1 MRRGPGLLLF
11 WRFLVRQRE
20 GIVRSTSNNPA
31 VRIGYYSTLGA
42 IDLAATN
49 RRSPDALSARCS
61 SLMEFLILILLFALL
76 LIYVVFREW
85 MNVAYRQWLA
95 ELDLFKRRLAAYEQL
110 KIAVASVHARSAVS
124 QIDTYRFA
132 RAMSDMRFLFDKDLE
147 SFVGDIYG
155 ALLKKHA
162 LDSLLEKAAAQEQSS
177 TDKALTQ
184 KALIKS
190 QELSTQIT
198 NGIYRDMPK
207 RMEKFMHPRPV
218 LSREA

>member
-1 MRRGPGLLLF
+1 
-11 WRFLVRQRE
+11 
-20 GIVRSTSNNPA
+20 
-31 VRIGYYSTLGA
+31 
-42 IDLAATN
+42 
-49 RRSPDALSARCS
+49 
-61 SLMEFLILILLFALL
+61 MEFLFLVPIIGLL
-76 LIYVVFREW
+76 LIYAVERER
-85 MNVAYRQWLA
+85 NFAYRQRLA
-95 ELDLFKRRLAAYEQL
+95 ELDLFKRRFVAYEQL
-110 KIAVASVHARSAVS
+110 KGAIERLRTSGAVCNTDIV
-124 QIDTYRFA
+124 RFA
-132 RAMSDMRFLFDKDLE
+132 QAMSDMRFLFDKDLE

-218 LSREA
+218 LSREALPAASKLNLSEPRPS